1 MSYDQLQVGSI
12 VVFDMGTAPNIG
24 MITDIYTEGQER
36 KCLIMHPG
44 GRMRERSLD
53 YDYRDAALR
62 PLLGEYNLAITSKCW
77 DEWIKAGKPSK
88 RQK

>member
-12 VVFDMGTAPNIG
+12 VVFDMGEAPNIG
-24 MITDIYTEGQER
+24 MVTDIYIEDGVR

-44 GRMRERSLD
+44 GRMRTRDIDS
-53 YDYRDAALR
+53 DYRNEALR
-62 PLLGEYNLAITSKCW
+62 PLLGEYNLAITSKKW
-77 DEWIKAGKPSK
+77 NEWIKAGKPSM